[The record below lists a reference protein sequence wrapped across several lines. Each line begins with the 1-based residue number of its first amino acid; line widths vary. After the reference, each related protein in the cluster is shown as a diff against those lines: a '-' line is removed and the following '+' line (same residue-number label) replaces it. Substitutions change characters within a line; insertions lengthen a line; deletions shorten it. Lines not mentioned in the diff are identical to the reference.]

1 MADSS
6 IDSAIQRLEDTAA
19 ISASLDN
26 VIAKSIFIPITAFFT
41 SLAGLIYSIFAVPI
55 TVMDAF
61 GEAGGLLIDSLFGG
75 AANFV
80 DVSWQTSAQAWMSG
94 VWNQFGPFTIL
105 IAAAIF
111 LAIFYMFAR
120 YRAMDVTGNVL
131 PGFSD
136 VPSFIPLIG
145 QDEDESS

>member
-26 VIAKSIFIPITAFFT
+26 VIAKSIFIPIVAFFT
-41 SLAGLIYSIFAVPI
+41 SIAGLIYSIFAVPI
-55 TVMDAF
+55 SVMDAF
-61 GEAGGLLIDSLFGG
+61 AEAGGLLVDAIFGG
-75 AANFV
+75 AADFL
-80 DVSWQTSAQAWMSG
+80 DVSWTTSAQAWMSG

-105 IAAAIF
+105 VATGVF
-111 LAIFYMFAR
+111 LGIFYMLAK
-120 YRAMDVTGNVL
+120 YRAMEVTGNVL

-145 QDEDESS
+145 QDEDES